1 MVQREDTIQV
11 LINDSMGS
19 DMQQHYRKGVPQVS
33 QSVAQDLVKDIKLK
47 KNAKHLNCAFII
59 TEDKGYDLRSR
70 LKHLS

>member
-33 QSVAQDLVKDIKLK
+33 QSVAQDLVKDIK
-47 KNAKHLNCAFII
+47 F
-59 TEDKGYDLRSR
+59 
-70 LKHLS
+70 